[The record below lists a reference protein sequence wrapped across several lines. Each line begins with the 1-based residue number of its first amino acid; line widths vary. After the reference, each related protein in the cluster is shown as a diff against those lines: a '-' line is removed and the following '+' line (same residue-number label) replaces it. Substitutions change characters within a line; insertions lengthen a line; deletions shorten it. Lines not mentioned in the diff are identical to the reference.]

1 MMTVKNIL
9 CVMGCFLAI
18 VTISVNA
25 DELKTVDDF
34 AEIKDDKSRS
44 VALFEEVGKVLQYPR
59 CLNCHPVGN
68 QPLQGEEMVL
78 HNPPVKRGPGN
89 FGVAGMECN
98 TCHQAMNV
106 EVTGQS
112 EDVKSIPGHPKWHL
126 APPEM
131 AWVGKSLGE
140 ICRQLKDKER
150 NGNKTMPEMIHHMA
164 EDTLVG
170 WGWEPGEGRE
180 PAPGT
185 QAGFGELF
193 KAWVDS
199 GAHCPTA
206 CVVLE

>member
-1 MMTVKNIL
+1 MKMSAKRVFCIAVCLVASASSPAIAESLKSVDEFDNVK
-9 CVMGCFLAI
+9 GEKA
-18 VTISVNA
+18 
-25 DELKTVDDF
+25 
-34 AEIKDDKSRS
+34 RS
-44 VALFEEVGKVLQYPR
+44 VAMFEEVGKVLQHPR

-68 QPLQGEEMVL
+68 QPLQGEDMVL
-78 HNPPVKRGPGN
+78 HNPPVQRGPGN

-106 EVTGQS
+106 KVIGQS

-140 ICRQLKDKER
+140 ICLQLKDKER

-170 WGWEPGEGRE
+170 WGWEPGDGRE

-185 QAGFGELF
+185 QAAFGKLF
-193 KAWVDS
+193 KAWVDT
-199 GAHCPTA
+199 GAHCPK
-206 CVVLE
+206 V